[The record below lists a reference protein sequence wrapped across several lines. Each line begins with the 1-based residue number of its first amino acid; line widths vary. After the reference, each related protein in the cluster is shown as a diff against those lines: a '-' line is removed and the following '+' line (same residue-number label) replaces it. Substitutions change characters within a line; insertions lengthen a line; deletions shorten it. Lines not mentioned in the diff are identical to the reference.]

1 MTAEEPM
8 ERTELSD
15 LVRTRMEE
23 NGQSVRA
30 LADAC
35 IDLEHPDAG
44 PLWKRGTID
53 SLSKGRRIKA
63 PSEAQLRA
71 LAEGL
76 DLPHQAVVRAA
87 AAQFLGMTMTE
98 HWNSDH
104 DTRILIAR
112 IEELDKE
119 GVEELSELAQIV
131 FRRRDR
137 QSSGQ
142 G

>member
-1 MTAEEPM
+1 MTAEETM
-8 ERTELSD
+8 GRTDLSD

-23 NGQSVRA
+23 NGQSFRT

-35 IDLEHPDAG
+35 IDPKDPDAG
-44 PLWKRGTID
+44 PQWKRTTLD
-53 SLSKGRRIKA
+53 TLTKGRPIKA
-63 PSEAQLRA
+63 PTESQLRA
-71 LAEGL
+71 LAHGL
-76 DLPHQAVVRAA
+76 NLPPLAVRRAA
-87 AAQFLGMTMTE
+87 AAQFMGLVE
-98 HWNSDH
+98 HWNDDH

-119 GVEELSELAQIV
+119 GIEELSEIADIV
-131 FRRRDR
+131 LRRRAR

>member
-1 MTAEEPM
+1 MTAEETM
-8 ERTELSD
+8 ERTDLSD

-23 NGQSVRA
+23 NGQGVRT

-35 IDLEHPDAG
+35 IDPDHPEDG
-44 PLWKRGTID
+44 PLWKRGTIEN
-53 SLSKGRRIKA
+53 LLKGRVVRS
-63 PSEAQLRA
+63 PTEPQLRA
-71 LAEGL
+71 LAAGL
-76 DLPHQAVVRAA
+76 NLPLLAVQRAA
-87 AAQFLGMTMTE
+87 GAQFLGMTE
-98 HWNSDH
+98 HWNEDH

-119 GVEELSELAQIV
+119 GVKELDELAQIV
-131 FRRRDR
+131 FRRRAR

>member
-1 MTAEEPM
+1 MTAEETM
-8 ERTELSD
+8 DRTDLSD

-23 NGQSVRA
+23 NGQSFRT

-35 IDLEHPDAG
+35 IDPQDPDAG
-44 PLWKRGTID
+44 PQWKRTTLD
-53 SLSKGRRIKA
+53 TLTKGRIIKA
-63 PSEAQLRA
+63 PTEAQLRA

-76 DLPHQAVVRAA
+76 NLPLLAIRRAA
-87 AAQFLGMTMTE
+87 AAQFMGLVE
-98 HWNSDH
+98 HWNDDH

-119 GVEELSELAQIV
+119 GIAELSEIADIV
-131 FRRRDR
+131 LRRRAR

>member
-1 MTAEEPM
+1 
-8 ERTELSD
+8 
-15 LVRTRMEE
+15 MEE
-23 NGQSVRA
+23 TGQSLRT

-35 IDLEHPDAG
+35 IDPENRDAG
-44 PLWKRGTID
+44 PLWKRSTID
-53 SLSKGRRIKA
+53 NLSKARPIKP

-71 LAEGL
+71 LAYGL
-76 DLPHQAVVRAA
+76 GLPYLAVQRAA
-87 AAQFLGMTMTE
+87 AAQFFGMTE
-98 HWNSDH
+98 QWNDDH
-104 DTRILIAR
+104 DTRVLIAR